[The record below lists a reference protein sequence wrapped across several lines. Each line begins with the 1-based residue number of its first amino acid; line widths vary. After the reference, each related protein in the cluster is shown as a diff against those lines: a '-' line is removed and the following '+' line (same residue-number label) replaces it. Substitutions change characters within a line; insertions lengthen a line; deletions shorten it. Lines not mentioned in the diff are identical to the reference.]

1 MRQMRFGCSHWL
13 WQVQQL
19 LNRVYVLV
27 ASVVSDSLRPH
38 DLQPERLLCPR
49 DSAGKNWRGL
59 PFPSPGDLPDPG
71 ITPTSLV
78 SCTGR
83 QVLYHWATSVEIT
96 TDNFKQG
103 RTCWLWC
110 CWYCLLWTTH
120 THTHTHTHTLTL
132 THRLPTLHNLP
143 GNSLHCLFSGA
154 LCFSLIKA
162 SQWGI
167 SVEEEWRQT
176 YIARAC

>member
-38 DLQPERLLCPR
+38 DLQPERLLCPW

-110 CWYCLLWTTH
+110 CGYCLLWTTH
-120 THTHTHTHTLTL
+120 THTHTLTRFNSCW
-132 THRLPTLHNLP
+132 TCQGQWLHPNRICRMNKRHLY
-143 GNSLHCLFSGA
+143 LHFSQG
-154 LCFSLIKA
+154 
-162 SQWGI
+162 
-167 SVEEEWRQT
+167 
-176 YIARAC
+176 